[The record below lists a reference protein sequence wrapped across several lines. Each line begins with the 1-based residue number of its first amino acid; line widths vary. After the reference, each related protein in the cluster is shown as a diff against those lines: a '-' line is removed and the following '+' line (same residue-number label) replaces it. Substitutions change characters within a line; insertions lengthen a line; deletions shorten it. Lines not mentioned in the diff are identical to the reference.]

1 MRVALTWLSEM
12 HRRANSPGDQWL
24 AGKERLLERRKLTL
38 AVVQK
43 PGADQKGHSLNLSLV
58 RKSQAGHLPRFHV
71 HQIVGIF

>member
-24 AGKERLLERRKLTL
+24 AGKERLLEGRKLTL

-43 PGADQKGHSLNLSLV
+43 PGADQRAILSTYPWSENPRQVKTSCSVV
-58 RKSQAGHLPRFHV
+58 R
-71 HQIVGIF
+71 GIG